1 MTRKTQYLI
10 LLHLIILIFGF
21 TGILGKLI
29 SIDSVPLVFWR
40 CFIAALSLGAFMVVS
55 KKIKRYSFRVVARFA
70 AIGLIT
76 AVHWVT
82 FFGSIKV
89 STVSVALATLA
100 SASLF
105 VSFLE
110 PLFHRKRIDVREI
123 ILGIAVIIGLLFI
136 FSFETSYRLGIALA
150 LISAFLAALFST
162 LNSLEIKKYDSLN
175 ISFYEMIFASL
186 GAFIYLLFSG
196 QAGSELVTLSGTD
209 WFHIAL
215 LAIVATAFAFVVSV
229 EVMKEISPFTVAISI
244 NLEPI
249 YAIILALIIFGEE
262 EKMTPQF
269 YLGALIIVAAIFM
282 DAYLKRKSNRK
293 KIRSNSV

>member
-10 LLHLIILIFGF
+10 LLHLIIVIFGF

-40 CFIAALSLGAFMVVS
+40 CFIAALSLGAFMAVS
-55 KKIKRYSFRVVARFA
+55 KKIKRYPLKVVGRFA
-70 AIGLIT
+70 VIGLIT
-76 AVHWVT
+76 AGHWIT

-110 PLFHRKRIDVREI
+110 PLFHRKRIDIREI
-123 ILGIAVIIGLLFI
+123 VLGIAVIIGLVFI
-136 FSFETSYRLGIALA
+136 FSFETSSRLGIGLA

-162 LNSLEIKKYDSLN
+162 LNSLEIKKYDSFN

-186 GAFIYLLFSG
+186 GAFVYLLF
-196 QAGSELVTLSGTD
+196 AGEASRDLVLLSITD
-209 WFHIAL
+209 WFYIAL
-215 LAIVATAFAFVVSV
+215 LAVVATAFAFVVSV

-249 YAIILALIIFGEE
+249 YAIILALFIFGEE

-269 YLGALIIVAAIFM
+269 YVGAIIIVAAIFV
-282 DAYLKRKSNRK
+282 DAYLKRRSNRK
-293 KIRSNSV
+293 KVRSNSV

>member
-40 CFIAALSLGAFMVVS
+40 CFIAALSLGAFMAVS
-55 KKIKRYSFRVVARFA
+55 KKIKRYPFKVVARFA

-76 AVHWVT
+76 AAHWVT

-123 ILGIAVIIGLLFI
+123 LLGIVVIIGLVFI

-150 LISAFLAALFST
+150 LTSAFLAALFST

-175 ISFYEMIFASL
+175 ISFYELIFASL

-196 QAGSELVTLSGTD
+196 DVGSELVVLSSTD
-209 WFHIAL
+209 WIYIVL
-215 LAIVATAFAFVVSV
+215 LAVVATAFAFVVSV

-269 YLGALIIVAAIFM
+269 YIGALIIVAAIFV

-293 KIRSNSV
+293 KIRSNTV